1 MSYAFP
7 EDLAEQ
13 VVARWQTF
21 VARHDRPAPP
31 LPSPGQLRFILE
43 TAFFASFAR
52 EEDRELRFVLC
63 CAPSMVVP
71 RDGGEAVPVMPLRT
85 PRPLSIQT
93 LRSVAPAVS
102 STNAALLVKFGG
114 DNAEGA
120 GCELAGVLNV
130 GSHLARSRSGR
141 SFYNRPSPYALIID
155 VRDAGE

>member
-13 VVARWQTF
+13 VIARWQTF

-31 LPSPGQLRFILE
+31 LPAPAQLRYILE

-52 EEDRELRFVLC
+52 EEDRDLRFALC
-63 CAPSMVVP
+63 CAPTLVVP
-71 RDGGEAVPVMPLRT
+71 RDGGESVELMPFQS

-102 STNAALLVKFGG
+102 SVNAALLVRFDTDTSATTAFG
-114 DNAEGA
+114 
-120 GCELAGVLNV
+120 CQLAGVLNV

-141 SFYNRPSPYALIID
+141 SFYNRPSPYT
-155 VRDAGE
+155 